1 LRGKHKNVSKNF
13 FLENPPRYSICNE
26 GDIYKGPL
34 FSLLFANNNS
44 LLSLLPPSFDLY
56 TANSA
61 FYRSSSSAG
70 MDCCTGL
77 YRMLG
82 CEKEVLY
89 KDNGKK
95 LLSDKN
101 FANINGNT

>member
-1 LRGKHKNVSKNF
+1 
-13 FLENPPRYSICNE
+13 
-26 GDIYKGPL
+26 
-34 FSLLFANNNS
+34 
-44 LLSLLPPSFDLY
+44 
-56 TANSA
+56 
-61 FYRSSSSAG
+61 

-89 KDNGKK
+89 KDNGQK

-101 FANINGNT
+101 FTNINGNT